1 MLILYILVT
10 MNLCTQMNKKRLTP
24 VSCLIVGLTW
34 VASSGA
40 VGSTLPAHGAPS
52 GCWENNQVVLLFIAT
67 VSSAKRRP
75 TPPPHVGKNSQIILY
90 F

>member
-52 GCWENNQVVLLFIAT
+52 GCWENNQVVLLLIAT
-67 VSSAKRRP
+67 VSSAKTHP
-75 TPPPHVGKNSQIILY
+75 SPPCW
-90 F
+90 

>member
-40 VGSTLPAHGAPS
+40 ADVGTLQDGNP
-52 GCWENNQVVLLFIAT
+52 CWENNQVVTKLLLRFTTLSEIDD
-67 VSSAKRRP
+67 
-75 TPPPHVGKNSQIILY
+75 
-90 F
+90 